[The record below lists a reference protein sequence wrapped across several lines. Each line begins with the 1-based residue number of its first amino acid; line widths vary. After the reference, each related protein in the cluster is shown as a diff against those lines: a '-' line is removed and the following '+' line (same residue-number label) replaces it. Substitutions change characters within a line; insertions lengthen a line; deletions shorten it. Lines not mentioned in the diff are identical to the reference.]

1 MAQIRP
7 AQLSYS
13 LLKRFGSLA
22 LLALMLWGGGVGCAV
37 CCAGTRE
44 AESCAYAKGD
54 PTYSEAEEPDLSG
67 DHGCCARAESPME
80 EVPGAVLSRPPSVR
94 PCCFHD
100 AGLSI
105 QAALPHPLQDGG
117 DPQRLTH
124 ELNDCNYW
132 TQVPREYDLFKPPDK
147 GGTYLRLGVLLI

>member
-13 LLKRFGSLA
+13 LLNRLGSLA
-22 LLALMLWGGGVGCAV
+22 ILALMLWGGGVGCAV

-44 AESCAYAKGD
+44 AESCAYTKGG
-54 PTYSEAEEPDLSG
+54 PIYSEAEESDPSG
-67 DHGCCARAESPME
+67 DHGCCARAENPME
-80 EVPGAVLSRPPSVR
+80 EGPGALLSRTPSVR

-105 QAALPHPLQDGG
+105 QAALPHPQQDGF
-117 DPQRLTH
+117 DLPRLAH
-124 ELNDCNYW
+124 ELYDCNYW
-132 TQVPREYDLFKPPDK
+132 AQVPLEYDLFKPPDK
-147 GGTYLRLGVLLI
+147 RGTYLRLGVLLI